1 MQSANVTVIAD
12 GTEAAETRLRHGLD
26 ADTGLG
32 VLRYADAGYEI
43 AAQAASSAGL
53 GLAKP

>member
-1 MQSANVTVIAD
+1 MPLAPEVA
-12 GTEAAETRLRHGLD
+12 RLRNGLD

-32 VLRYADAGYEI
+32 VLRYADAGYEG
-43 AAQAASSAGL
+43 AAQAASDARL